1 MKLPLINRLANTKT
15 ENDLP
20 EYLMSCV
27 YVTLFLTVL
36 PEIYLRRN
44 ITSRLQRCR
53 EYFNTRKIKR
63 QRKKKRREENEK
75 KDDKKKA
82 TIQI

>member
-1 MKLPLINRLANTKT
+1 
-15 ENDLP
+15 
-20 EYLMSCV
+20 
-27 YVTLFLTVL
+27 VL